1 MKYSGIPIRDLLM
14 INIYVVIIDM
24 FYSYIKY
31 LDQSCEYAAILL
43 IVYYCIYF
51 YVSKNLFRL
60 FFPLSIEK
68 TGFMLLV
75 ILVDYIQFHGSI
87 ILQPGE
93 SIGSLPSI
101 LVGAPVLVFIKLFGP
116 LLIFLNCNA
125 S

>member
-1 MKYSGIPIRDLLM
+1 MKYSGIPIRVLLI

-31 LDQSCEYAAILL
+31 LDESCGYAAILL
-43 IVYYCIYF
+43 IVYYCVYF
-51 YVSKNLFRL
+51 YTSKNLFRL

-68 TGFMLLV
+68 TGLMLLV
-75 ILVDYIQFHGSI
+75 MFVDYIQFHGSV

-101 LVGAPVLVFIKLFGP
+101 IIGAPTLVFIKLFGP